1 MRRQV
6 NNIISVLYSFIR
18 LRVMKL
24 FHGRKLQVQLVERF
38 SPNVVFEMEKG
49 AQATLGKRVR
59 AHSECKIKVR
69 SKGVLSI
76 ADDVHFNYN
85 CILVCRKKISIG
97 EGTEFGPSVYI
108 YDHDHDYK
116 SGLKNQLFKG
126 DEIRIGK
133 NCWIGANTIIL
144 KGTTIGDNCVIGA
157 GCVLNGKYDNN
168 SRIIQKRNTTVEYI
182 NNAEH

>member
-18 LRVMKL
+18 LCVMKL

-38 SPNVVFEMEKG
+38 SPNVVLEMEKG
-49 AQATLGKRVR
+49 AKVTLGKCVR
-59 AHSECKIKVR
+59 AHSGCKIKTR
-69 SKGVLSI
+69 KGAVLEI
-76 ADDVHFNYN
+76 GDDVHLNYN
-85 CILVCRKKISIG
+85 CIIVCRKHISIG

-116 SGLKNQLFKG
+116 SGLKKQLFKEG
-126 DEIRIGK
+126 DIRIGK

-144 KGTTIGDNCVIGA
+144 RGVNIADDCIIAA
-157 GCVLNGKYDNN
+157 GSIITKDIPKN
-168 SRIIQKRNTTVEYI
+168 SIVVQRRETEIRTW
-182 NNAEH
+182 EHAK

>member
-18 LRVMKL
+18 LHVMKI
-24 FHGRKLQVQLVERF
+24 FHGRNLRFQLVERF
-38 SPNVVFEMEKG
+38 SPNVVLEMEKG
-49 AQATLGKRVR
+49 AKVTLGKRVR
-59 AHSECKIKVR
+59 AHSGCKIKVR

-85 CILVCRKKISIG
+85 CILVCRKKIAIG

-116 SGLKNQLFKG
+116 SGLKKQLFKEG
-126 DEIRIGK
+126 EICIGK

-144 KGTTIGDNCVIGA
+144 RGVHIGDNSIIAAGSVIT
-157 GCVLNGKYDNN
+157 KDIPQN
-168 SRIIQKRNTTVEYI
+168 SMLVQRRETEIRTWEKTK
-182 NNAEH
+182 